1 MIFDMRISIDAID
14 RKILTCLQRDA
25 TLPVAEIAERV
36 GLSTT
41 PCWRR
46 IQRLERDGVIAGRV
60 ALLDPDKLNLG
71 VTVFVHIRTAQHNA
85 AWLEKFAAAV
95 AAIPE
100 IVELYRMSGD
110 IEFLMR
116 VVVPDIAG
124 YDAIY
129 QRLIA
134 AVELS
139 DVSSTFAME
148 RIKHTTALP
157 VDYAG

>member
-1 MIFDMRISIDAID
+1 MKFSIDAID

-110 IEFLMR
+110 IDYLMR

>member
-1 MIFDMRISIDAID
+1 MKISLDAID

-46 IQRLERDGVIAGRV
+46 IQRLERDGVIVGRV

-85 AWLEKFAAAV
+85 AWLETFAKAV

-110 IEFLMR
+110 IDYLMR